1 MRLSVGAPAGLFRGC
16 LLPCGLA
23 ALGGR
28 GLGLSF
34 GTSPWFAQAEFGCA
48 SRLYF
53 PWLSAGRL
61 GSVVRLRSEEKTPG
75 CRPGR
80 GRQAASLTRVLRGE
94 KVRKTL
100 ILLGFLRG
108 LHGAMSKS
116 FRLVVLCLKSCP
128 KTLESE

>member
-80 GRQAASLTRVLRGE
+80 GRQAASSTRVFEG
-94 KVRKTL
+94 
-100 ILLGFLRG
+100 
-108 LHGAMSKS
+108 
-116 FRLVVLCLKSCP
+116 
-128 KTLESE
+128 